1 MDISEQCGYS
11 IEEQFRLF
19 NNIKALFTN
28 KPLILVA
35 NKVDIKRIE
44 DLSDDKKVSYC

>member
-1 MDISEQCGYS
+1 MFCKDSLKHDN
-11 IEEQFRLF
+11 LF
-19 NNIKALFTN
+19 NNIKALFVN

-44 DLSDDKKVSYC
+44 ELPDEKKVISDLFLF